1 MKRPRAQKTLDKR
14 DVWERLRCAY
24 KQGRTTTLTARDIH
38 DIWNERERLLGVENV
53 FNAECMKFQA
63 STIPLA
69 GETAIITIE
78 RLDRELQ
85 QLAGLAPDRCLRCT
99 PLSGETAPM
108 VAPGVDTRGWW
119 AKRAERLQQE
129 AADVW

>member
-14 DVWERLRCAY
+14 DVWERLRCACE
-24 KQGRTTTLTARDIH
+24 QGRTTTLTARDIH
-38 DIWNERERLLGVENV
+38 DIWHDRERLLAVENV
-53 FNAECMKFQA
+53 FNAECVKFQR

-69 GETAIITIE
+69 GETAIMTIE

-85 QLAGLAPDRCLRCT
+85 QLAGLAPDRCLR
-99 PLSGETAPM
+99 
-108 VAPGVDTRGWW
+108 
-119 AKRAERLQQE
+119 AERMRQE